1 VLADNLFRATD
12 TGAFQKARYDGYTS
26 CPLLTGHGE
35 LMLAEFKYGLEPKE
49 TFAKYLGDQVKPR
62 RAYYT
67 LKKDVFPFVYWNY
80 MLQGRW
86 FGPKGIIR
94 PDYV

>member
-1 VLADNLFRATD
+1 L
-12 TGAFQKARYDGYTS
+12 GKANYDGYTS

-62 RAYYT
+62 REYYY
-67 LKKDVFPFVYWNY
+67 LKKKVFPFVYWNY
-80 MLQGRW
+80 MLQGQW
-86 FGPKGIIR
+86 FGPKGVVR